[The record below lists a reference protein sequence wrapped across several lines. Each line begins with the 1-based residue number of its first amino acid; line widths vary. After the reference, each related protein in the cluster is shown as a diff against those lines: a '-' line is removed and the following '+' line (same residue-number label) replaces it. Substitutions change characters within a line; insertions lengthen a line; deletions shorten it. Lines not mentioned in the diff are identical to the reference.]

1 MEETAKQYTFEDSLK
16 SIETENLLDRI
27 FYRPIGYRIALLL
40 AKTPVTPNTIT
51 IISIFIGVFAGVLLS
66 PQNIWINIAGF
77 ALLVI
82 ANILDCVDGQLAR
95 LTGIKSP
102 IGRIL
107 DGLAGNLWFIS
118 IYIAIALRLSADFGA
133 AVAWTAAQSLLH
145 LGQRHGLPPHCR
157 DFRT

>member
-40 AKTPVTPNTIT
+40 TKTGVTPNTIT
-51 IISIFIGVFAGVLLS
+51 IISIFIGVFAGILFF

-82 ANILDCVDGQLAR
+82 ANILDCVD
-95 LTGIKSP
+95 
-102 IGRIL
+102 
-107 DGLAGNLWFIS
+107 
-118 IYIAIALRLSADFGA
+118 
-133 AVAWTAAQSLLH
+133 
-145 LGQRHGLPPHCR
+145 
-157 DFRT
+157 